1 MKKLLSI
8 VLVLT
13 MSIFVAACA
22 GRSVQEGVA
31 VEDRN
36 NTGESGSGSGSGSD
50 SSTSGLNSGD
60 SSGSG
65 VLGSGDGTNGS
76 LTGVGE
82 DDPLSKRT
90 VYFEYDSATLTAESR
105 AVVEAHAAFVSANPG
120 LSLTLEGH
128 ADERGTREYNLAL
141 GESRAK
147 SVERLLQALGVQNVA
162 TQTISY
168 GEERPVSLG
177 EGEETW
183 SLNRRVE
190 ILYAN

>member
-1 MKKLLSI
+1 MNKLLSI

-13 MSIFVAACA
+13 MSVFVAACA

-31 VEDRN
+31 VEDKSN
-36 NTGESGSGSGSGSD
+36 NGDGTGSGSGSGSD
-50 SSTSGLNSGD
+50 SSSTGLNSGGSD
-60 SSGSG
+60 STT
-65 VLGSGDGTNGS
+65 LGGDGTSGS
-76 LTGVGE
+76 LAGVGE

-90 VYFEYDSATLTAESR
+90 VYFEYDSSNLTAESR
-105 AVVEAHAAFVSANPG
+105 GVVEAHAAYVAANPG

-147 SVERLLQALGVQNVA
+147 SVERLMQALGVA
-162 TQTISY
+162 GGSTQTISY
-168 GEERPVSLG
+168 GEERPIALG

-190 ILYAN
+190 ILYGN

>member
-1 MKKLLSI
+1 MRKLLSI

-36 NTGESGSGSGSGSD
+36 SDSSQSGSGTGSGSD
-50 SSTSGLNSGD
+50 SSTSGLNSDGT
-60 SSGSG
+60 SGTGTGSDTGSLSG
-65 VLGSGDGTNGS
+65 VA
-76 LTGVGE
+76 E
-82 DDPLSKRT
+82 DDPLNKRT

-105 AVVEAHAAFVSANPG
+105 GVVEAHAAYVAGTPG

-128 ADERGTREYNLAL
+128 ADERGSREYNLAL

-147 SVERLLQALGVQNVA
+147 SVERLMQALGVGQQAV
-162 TQTISY
+162 QTISY
-168 GEERPVSLG
+168 GEERPVVLG

-190 ILYAN
+190 ILYGN